1 MGMSALVAVI
11 LGIIVL
17 IIFLKLALGILAIVL
32 GLAAAVIVYFV
43 AEKLI
48 GGPRAR

>member
-1 MGMSALVAVI
+1 MGMSALLAIV
-11 LGIIVL
+11 LGIVVL
-17 IIFLKLALGILAIVL
+17 IIFLKLALGVLAIVL
-32 GLAAAVIVYFV
+32 GLAAAVVVYFV

>member
-1 MGMSALVAVI
+1 MSALVAII

-32 GLAAAVIVYFV
+32 GLAAAVVVYFL

>member
-1 MGMSALVAVI
+1 MGMSALLAIV

-17 IIFLKLALGILAIVL
+17 IVFLKLALGILAIVL

-43 AEKLI
+43 AEKLL
-48 GGPRAR
+48 GTGR

>member
-1 MGMSALVAVI
+1 MSALVAII

-32 GLAAAVIVYFV
+32 GLAVAVGVYFV
-43 AEKLI
+43 AEKLL
-48 GGPRAR
+48 GKAR

>member
-1 MGMSALVAVI
+1 MGMSALLAIV

-17 IIFLKLALGILAIVL
+17 IVFLKLALGILAIVL

-48 GGPRAR
+48 GKTR

>member
-1 MGMSALVAVI
+1 MSALVAIV

-32 GLAAAVIVYFV
+32 GLVVAVIVYFV

-48 GGPRAR
+48 GRAN

>member
-1 MGMSALVAVI
+1 MSALVAIV

-17 IIFLKLALGILAIVL
+17 VVFLKLALGILAIVL

>member
-1 MGMSALVAVI
+1 MSALLAIV

-17 IIFLKLALGILAIVL
+17 IVFLKLALGILAIVL
-32 GLAAAVIVYFV
+32 GRAAAVIVYFV

-48 GGPRAR
+48 GKTR

>member
-1 MGMSALVAVI
+1 MSALVAVI

-17 IIFLKLALGILAIVL
+17 IIFLKLALGVLAIVL
-32 GLAAAVIVYFV
+32 GLAVAVVAYFI

-48 GGPRAR
+48 GKGR

>member
-1 MGMSALVAVI
+1 MSALVAII

-17 IIFLKLALGILAIVL
+17 IIFLKLALGILGIVL

>member
-1 MGMSALVAVI
+1 MSALVAIV

-32 GLAAAVIVYFV
+32 GLAVAVGVYFV
-43 AEKLI
+43 AEKLL
-48 GGPRAR
+48 GKAR

>member
-1 MGMSALVAVI
+1 MSALLAIV

-17 IIFLKLALGILAIVL
+17 IVFLKLALGILAIVL

-48 GGPRAR
+48 GKTR